1 MEVHMSDRARAG
13 QFRGQR
19 IGERQIHELIGIARG
34 LLADGHL
41 NDGEIN
47 FLHRWLA
54 ANDGARANPLV
65 SRLVTRLDEAMADGV
80 IDEDERR
87 DLQETMMALT
97 ANDFELGEVLKST
110 TLPLCDPA
118 PELRFD
124 GARMCFTG
132 TFTYGTRKEC
142 EAAASALGASCGTLT
157 QKTTYLVIG
166 EYATESW
173 KHSSFGNKIMQAVE
187 WRDSGIPIS
196 IVSEQHWRRFI

>member
-1 MEVHMSDRARAG
+1 MTDAARAG
-13 QFRGQR
+13 QFLGQR
-19 IGERQIHELIGIARG
+19 IGEKQVHELIGIARG

-41 NDGEIN
+41 NDSEIE

-54 ANDGARANPLV
+54 ANEGARSNPLV
-65 SRLVTRLDEAMADGV
+65 SQLIARLNASLADGV
-80 IDEDERR
+80 IDDDERR

-97 ANDFELGEVLKST
+97 SNDFELGEVLKSS
-110 TLPLCDPA
+110 TLPLCNPA
-118 PELRFD
+118 PEILLG

-132 TFTYGTRKEC
+132 TFTYGTRREC
-142 EAAASALGASCGTLT
+142 EAAASALGASCGSLT